1 VIPVGASSGD
11 RFAWFA
17 LRENATWAS
26 AVSLPSQ
33 QTVALIRGGSMLQRR
48 SSLAA
53 ASTLMPA
60 CHHAPKA
67 GGQFLIGKQQQRSN
81 GTTAAKR
88 QALCSSAALVASI
101 VVKLS
106 GHARAEHPSLSSSL
120 LVDWQVSLRLAL
132 LKAPTVSSQTAL
144 PYTRATDLEPS
155 GYSAL

>member
-1 VIPVGASSGD
+1 MIPVGASSGD

-67 GGQFLIGKQQQRSN
+67 GGQFLIGKQQQPSN
-81 GTTAAKR
+81 EATARLRQNAK
-88 QALCSSAALVASI
+88 LYAALL
-101 VVKLS
+101 LS
-106 GHARAEHPSLSSSL
+106 LHRLS
-120 LVDWQVSLRLAL
+120 
-132 LKAPTVSSQTAL
+132 
-144 PYTRATDLEPS
+144 
-155 GYSAL
+155 